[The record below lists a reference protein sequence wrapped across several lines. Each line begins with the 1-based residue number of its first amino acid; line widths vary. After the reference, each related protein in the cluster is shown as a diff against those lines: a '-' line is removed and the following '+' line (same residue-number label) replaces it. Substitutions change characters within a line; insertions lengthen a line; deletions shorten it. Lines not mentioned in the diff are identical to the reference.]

1 MGRGRA
7 ACYSAGMLILHSE
20 LRDPD
25 GLAFSP
31 DGLALLAT
39 GGNRVQVWPRWLDQP
54 PRRAKT
60 VQATLERFAFG
71 PDAARVYLYVSGNS
85 HTRVLNV
92 RTGKE
97 NETALPSGG
106 PSWFH
111 FTPEG
116 GFFLV
121 SHDRGKFTRYD
132 IGPVSARARKAWS
145 SERRFPPPAAD
156 ALIRSRNR
164 TDAGPATEG
173 DPTALGSHYRFGA
186 IGGAAGVFVALEY
199 RYGGHEPLDGLTVRS
214 ASTGALLYHTEVTD
228 ADGRMLLAAAG
239 LTLAVHPSGAYFA
252 FPQKNRVRLWP
263 LADGVKVPVP
273 PELSA
278 KCRAVAFHPSGALL
292 AAVGDGATV
301 TLYDTATWEVSR
313 TLAWEIGPL
322 RAVCFSPDGTRAA
335 TIGAPAGTGRG
346 KKPGGRVVVWDVDV

>member
-1 MGRGRA
+1 M
-7 ACYSAGMLILHSE
+7 MLLPSE

-31 DGLALLAT
+31 DGLSLLAVA
-39 GGNRVQVWPRWLDQP
+39 GSRVQVWPRWLDQP

-71 PDAARVYLYVSGNS
+71 PDGTRLYLYVSGNS

-111 FTPEG
+111 FTPAG

-121 SHDRGKFTRYD
+121 SHDKGKFTRYD
-132 IGPVSARARKAWS
+132 VGPVSAHVRKAWS
-145 SERRFPPPAAD
+145 HTRRFPPPAEEAVLRD
-156 ALIRSRNR
+156 RSG
-164 TDAGPATEG
+164 TGPQPG
-173 DPTALGSHYRFGA
+173 DDIHTALGSHYRFGA
-186 IGGAAGVFVALEY
+186 ICGAADVFVALEY
-199 RYGGHEPLDGLTVRS
+199 RYGRGEPIDGLTVRS
-214 ASTGALLYHTEVTD
+214 ASTGALLHHQEVSEK
-228 ADGRMLLAAAG
+228 DGHMLLADAG
-239 LTLAVHPSGAYFA
+239 LTLAVHPSGTYFA
-252 FPQKNRVRLWP
+252 FPQKKCVRLWP
-263 LADGVKVPVP
+263 LANGVTLPAP

-278 KCRAVAFHPSGALL
+278 KCRAVAFHPAGGLL
-292 AAVGDGATV
+292 AVVGDDEMV
-301 TLYDTATWEVSR
+301 TLYDTATWQVAR

-335 TIGAPAGTGRG
+335 AIGAAGTGRG